1 MSTTVSDI
9 IEAYK
14 RGYEDGRR
22 EALTRAPQ
30 SQHVTLEYKA
40 DENILQH
47 RDYPSYLDSPR

>member
-1 MSTTVSDI
+1 MSTTVNDI
-9 IEAYK
+9 IEAYR

-30 SQHVTLEYKA
+30 AQHITPEHKA